1 MNTNKKGKEN
11 NQLHDKF
18 FTMKIKI
25 LSLLVSVLLITVTA
39 QADEG
44 MWLPS
49 LLNKVNIEKMR
60 QMGARLTA
68 DDIYDI
74 NNSSIKD
81 AVISLNGGSCTG
93 ELVSDQGLFLTN
105 HHCGYGQIQQ
115 HSSEENNY
123 LRDGFW
129 AANKADELPNPG
141 MFVSFLVRVEDVTGQ
156 VLANVTY
163 EMDEQT
169 RNDSIQNAISRV
181 RKKTEVDSTHHIS
194 IKSFYRG
201 NQYLMLEYETYRD
214 VRLVGAPPHFIGKFG
229 GDTDNWMWPRHTGDF
244 SLFRIY
250 TAPDGSPAEYA
261 EENVP
266 LKPRH
271 HFPVSLKGYTENDFS
286 MVMGYPGSTN
296 RYLTSEGV
304 QYTMNIVNQTRIDVR
319 KSKLDII
326 RAYMATSDKATIQ
339 YASKHARSSNYYK
352 YSIGQNRGLERL
364 EVVAKKK
371 KVEEDF
377 ENWVNQNEKRQEIYG
392 EALSLIEEAYSD
404 TDDDKALY
412 YLSEAFLRGP
422 EVFLMA
428 YRYNNLNELLDNDKE
443 NEETI
448 KSTISNLKERAEK
461 FFKDY
466 NAETDQRI
474 AAALTEIYAMNISKE
489 YHPKFISTI
498 TGKYNNDYEK
508 WADKI
513 FKKSIFVNKESLLE
527 FLDNPKQR
535 KLSKDPVFTAALEIM
550 NMREKVRE
558 DNEAEKTKLDR
569 GYRLFLNGLL
579 AMNGG
584 ENYYPDANS
593 TMRLTYGSI
602 SGYEP
607 RDAVYYNYYTT
618 LDGYIEKEIPGDRE
632 FDVWPRMKELH
643 ANKEFGKYAAKDG
656 SLHTCFISNNDITGG
671 NSGSPVINANGEL
684 IGIAF
689 DGNWEAMSGDIAF
702 EPELQ
707 KCINVD
713 IRYVLWVIDTFAGAT
728 HLVDE
733 MTLVE

>member
-1 MNTNKKGKEN
+1 
-11 NQLHDKF
+11 
-18 FTMKIKI
+18 MKIRNF
-25 LSLLVSVLLITVTA
+25 LLLAPAFLLAFSA

-60 QMGARLTA
+60 EMGARLTA

-74 NNSSIKD
+74 NNSSLKD

-115 HSSEENNY
+115 HSSEDNNI

-129 AANKADELPNPG
+129 APTKADELPNSG
-141 MFVSFLVRVEDVTGQ
+141 MFVSFLVSVEDVTDK
-156 VLANVTY
+156 VLAGVTDD
-163 EMDEQT
+163 MDEAT
-169 RNDSIQNAISRV
+169 RTDSINKAIGEV
-181 RKKTEVDSTHHIS
+181 RESTEVDSTYHHIS
-194 IKSFYRG
+194 IKSFHGG
-201 NQYLMLEYETYRD
+201 NQYLLLVYETYRD
-214 VRLVGAPPHFIGKFG
+214 VRLVGTPPHFIGKFG

-244 SLFRIY
+244 SMFRIY
-250 TAPDGSPAEYA
+250 TAPDGSPAEFS
-261 EENVP
+261 EDNIP
-266 LKPRH
+266 LEPRH
-271 HFPVSLKGYTENDFS
+271 HFPVSLKGYNEGDFA

-296 RYLTSEGV
+296 RYLTADGV
-304 QYTMNIVNQTRIDVR
+304 KFTMDVINQTRINLR
-319 KSKLDII
+319 KAKLDII
-326 RAYMATSDKATIQ
+326 REYMATSDKATIQ

-364 EVVAKKK
+364 KVVDKKQQI
-371 KVEEDF
+371 EEDF
-377 ENWVNQNEKRQEIYG
+377 TNWINQDEERKAKYG
-392 EALSLIEEAYSD
+392 EALSLIAEAYD
-404 TDDDKALY
+404 NTNDNKAISY
-412 YLSEAFLRGP
+412 ISEAFLYGP
-422 EVFLMA
+422 EIFISA
-428 YRYNNLNELLDNDKE
+428 FRYHKLNNLLKDAKNNSKE
-443 NEETI
+443 IE
-448 KSTISNLKERAEK
+448 STITSLKESADK

-466 NAETDQRI
+466 DAGTDMRI
-474 AAALTEIYAMNISKE
+474 VAALAEIFANDIDE
-489 YHPKFISTI
+489 TYHPAFIKTI
-498 TGKYNNDYEK
+498 NKKYKGDYSK
-508 WADKI
+508 WAGKL
-513 FKKSIFVNKESLLE
+513 FKKSIFSSQEDLYA
-527 FLDNPKQR
+527 FLDNPKQK
-535 KLSKDPVFTAALEIM
+535 KLAKDPVFEAANQIM
-550 NMREKVRE
+550 SARAKASK
-558 DNEAEKTKLDR
+558 DNKDDKTKLDR

-579 AMNGG
+579 AMNG
-584 ENYYPDANS
+584 EESYYPNANS

-602 SGYEP
+602 DGYEP
-607 RDAVYYNYYTT
+607 ADAVYYNYYTT

-643 ANKEFGKYAAKDG
+643 ANSEFGLYADKDG
-656 SLHTCFISNNDITGG
+656 TLRTCFISNNDITGG

-702 EPELQ
+702 ETELQ

-733 MTLVE
+733 MTLVK

>member
-1 MNTNKKGKEN
+1 
-11 NQLHDKF
+11 
-18 FTMKIKI
+18 MKIKN
-25 LSLLVSVLLITVTA
+25 LFLLVPALLIAFSA

-49 LLNKVNIEKMR
+49 LVNKVNIEKMR
-60 QMGARLTA
+60 EMGAKLTA
-68 DDIYDI
+68 DDIYSI

-115 HSSEENNY
+115 HSTEENNY

-129 AANKADELPNPG
+129 APTKADELSNPG
-141 MFVSFLVRVEDVTGQ
+141 MFVSFLIRVDDVTDQ
-156 VLANVTY
+156 VLANVTDNMN
-163 EMDEQT
+163 EET
-169 RNDSIQNAISRV
+169 RNDSIQNAIFRV
-181 RKKTEVDSTHHIS
+181 RNNTEVDSTHHIS

-214 VRLVGAPPHFIGKFG
+214 VRLAGAPPHFIGKFG

-244 SLFRIY
+244 SMFRIY
-250 TAPDGSPAEYA
+250 TAPDGTPAEYA
-261 EENVP
+261 EENIP

-271 HFPVSLKGYTENDFS
+271 HFPVSLKGYTENDFA

-296 RYLTSEGV
+296 RYLTSDGV
-304 QYTMNIVNQTRIDVR
+304 EHTMNIINQTRINVR
-319 KSKLDII
+319 KAKLDII

-364 EVVAKKK
+364 EVVAQKK

-377 ENWVNQNEKRQEIYG
+377 QNWANQNDERREKYG
-392 EALSLIEEAYSD
+392 EALSLIEEAYND
-404 TDDDKALY
+404 TEDDKALY
-412 YLSEAFLRGP
+412 YLSESFLRGP
-422 EVFLMA
+422 EIFLLA
-428 YRYNNLNELLDNDKE
+428 YRYKNLNGLLDDAKE
-443 NEETI
+443 NEEAI
-448 KSTISNLKERAEK
+448 KSATSNLKERAEK

-466 NAETDQRI
+466 NAATDEKI
-474 AAALTEIYAMNISKE
+474 AAALTEIYSKNISE
-489 YHPKFISTI
+489 NYHPEFISTI
-498 TGKYNNDYEK
+498 TGRYNNDYEK
-508 WADKI
+508 WAEKI
-513 FKKSIFVNKESLLE
+513 FRKSIFTDQESLFD

-535 KLSKDPVFTAALEIM
+535 KLEKDPVFVAAKEIM
-550 NMREKVRE
+550 KVRQQARD
-558 DNEAEKTKLDR
+558 DNEPEKTKLDR
-569 GYRLFLNGLL
+569 GYRLFINGLL
-579 AMNGG
+579 TMNGT

-593 TMRLTYGSI
+593 TMRLTSGII

-607 RDAVYYNYYTT
+607 RDAVSYNYYTT
-618 LDGYIEKEIPGDRE
+618 LDGYIEKTIPGDRE

-643 ANKEFGKYAAKDG
+643 DNKEFGRYAAKDG

-671 NSGSPVINANGEL
+671 NSGSPVINGNGEL